1 MTTTKKAVAA
11 AVVLP
16 AESPVIKG
24 GQAGEQVVLA
34 EAVKVPVFRDKEFTS
49 RTLILPDG
57 RTVRVVRG
65 RVEATDL
72 ELLTFLRARSSF
84 ELVTE

>member
-1 MTTTKKAVAA
+1 MATTKAVKAA
-11 AVVLP
+11 AVKIPETPAAEGVQAADPAVP
-16 AESPVIKG
+16 AE
-24 GQAGEQVVLA
+24 VVKL
-34 EAVKVPVFRDKEFTS
+34 PVFRDKEFTS
-49 RTLILPDG
+49 RTLILPEG
-57 RTVRVVRG
+57 RTVQVVRG